1 MGLLKQYKIFIIVY
15 RTGNKTVK
23 VKISQ
28 NSQKNIKKKFA
39 SIKKSSTFVLGL
51 SKEVLSPINLLV
63 ISFSVINYVV
73 RVRVHAGCVDAHFFL
88 YLYTRK
94 TSTNMLELGIKGRQE
109 EIVTENL
116 TASHIGSGTVRV
128 FATPMMIALMEHT
141 SQVSVKPYLEEG
153 QETVG
158 TRVDVS
164 HISSTPIGLKVWC
177 ESEVIEIDRRRIVF
191 KVAAYDE
198 KGLIGEGTHER
209 FVIDVAKFQAKT
221 EEKRK

>member
-1 MGLLKQYKIFIIVY
+1 M
-15 RTGNKTVK
+15 
-23 VKISQ
+23 
-28 NSQKNIKKKFA
+28 
-39 SIKKSSTFVLGL
+39 
-51 SKEVLSPINLLV
+51 
-63 ISFSVINYVV
+63 
-73 RVRVHAGCVDAHFFL
+73 
-88 YLYTRK
+88 
-94 TSTNMLELGIKGRQE
+94 NMIELGIKGRQE
-109 EIVTENL
+109 EIVTEEL

-128 FATPMMIALMEHT
+128 FATPMMIALMERT
-141 SQVSVKPYLEEG
+141 SRLSVKPYLEEG

-164 HISSTPIGLKVWC
+164 HVSSTPVGLKVWC
-177 ESEVIEIDRRRIVF
+177 ESEIVEIDRRRVVF